1 MYSASS
7 LLKNMRSQLEQITL
21 QDRNAAEMEIR
32 DKQKQINY
40 DTKQYPVEILVQKY
54 LEGINDDT
62 NKLFI
67 PDYQRQ
73 IVWDDTRQSKFI
85 ESVIWGI
92 PIPYIFVVEIRHDE
106 NDEPRLEIV
115 DGAQR
120 ILTLARFINNE
131 LTLSGLEKIEQLNGF
146 KFADLLL
153 SRQRNF
159 NRTTVRIIQLTQAA
173 NEEVRRDVF
182 ERIQSF

>member
-1 MYSASS
+1 
-7 LLKNMRSQLEQITL
+7 MRSKLEEITL

-40 DTKQYPVEILVQKY
+40 NTRDYPLEILVQKY
-54 LEGINDDT
+54 MEGLNDDT

-67 PDYQRQ
+67 PDYQRE
-73 IVWDDTRQSKFI
+73 VFWDDERQSKFI
-85 ESVIWGI
+85 ESVIWGL
-92 PIPYIFVVEIRHDE
+92 PIPYIFVVDIGHDE
-106 NDEPRLEIV
+106 NDEARLEIV

-120 ILTLARFINNE
+120 IITLTRFVNNE
-131 LTLSGLEKIEQLNGF
+131 LTLSGLKKLEQLNGF

-153 SRQRNF
+153 PRQRNF
-159 NRTTVRIIQLTQAA
+159 NRIRLRIIQLTKAA
-173 NEEVRRDVF
+173 NEEVRRDLF

>member
-1 MYSASS
+1 
-7 LLKNMRSQLEQITL
+7 MRSQLEQITL

-32 DKQKQINY
+32 DKRQQINY

-54 LEGINDDT
+54 MEGINDHT

-67 PDYQRQ
+67 PDYQRE
-73 IVWDDTRQSKFI
+73 IVWDEARQSKFI

-92 PIPYIFVVEIRHDE
+92 PIPYIFVVNIGQDE
-106 NDEPRLEIV
+106 DDEPRLEIV

-120 ILTLARFINNE
+120 ILTLTRFINNE
-131 LTLSGLEKIEQLNGF
+131 LTLSGLKKLEQLNGF

-159 NRTTVRIIQLTQAA
+159 SRTTVRMIQLTEAA
-173 NEEVRRDVF
+173 NEEVRRDLF

>member
-1 MYSASS
+1 
-7 LLKNMRSQLEQITL
+7 MRSQLEQITL

-32 DKQKQINY
+32 DKQQQINY

-54 LEGINDDT
+54 MEGINDDT

-67 PDYQRQ
+67 PDYQRE
-73 IVWDDTRQSKFI
+73 IIWDEVRQSKFI
-85 ESVIWGI
+85 ESVIWGL
-92 PIPYIFVVEIRHDE
+92 PIPYIFVVDIGHDE

-120 ILTLARFINNE
+120 ILTLTRFINNE
-131 LTLSGLEKIEQLNGF
+131 LILIGLQKIEQLNGF
-146 KFADLLL
+146 KFSDLLL
-153 SRQRNF
+153 PRQRNF
-159 NRTTVRIIQLTQAA
+159 NRTTVRIIQLTKAA
-173 NEEVRRDVF
+173 NEEVRRDIF

>member
-1 MYSASS
+1 
-7 LLKNMRSQLEQITL
+7 
-21 QDRNAAEMEIR
+21 MEIR
-32 DKQKQINY
+32 DKRQQINY

-54 LEGINDDT
+54 MEGINDDT

-67 PDYQRQ
+67 PDYQREL
-73 IVWDDTRQSKFI
+73 VWDDTRQSKFI
-85 ESVIWGI
+85 ESVILGI
-92 PIPYIFVVEIRHDE
+92 PIPYIFVVNIGHDE

-120 ILTLARFINNE
+120 ILTLTRFVNNE
-131 LTLSGLEKIEQLNGF
+131 LTLSGLKKLEQLNGF

-153 SRQRNF
+153 PRQRNF
-159 NRTTVRIIQLTQAA
+159 SRTTVRIIQLTKAA
-173 NEEVRRDVF
+173 NEEVRRDLF

>member
-1 MYSASS
+1 MLS
-7 LLKNMRSQLEQITL
+7 KLEEITL

-54 LEGINDDT
+54 MEGINDHT
-62 NKLFI
+62 NKLII
-67 PDYQRQ
+67 PDYQREL
-73 IVWDDTRQSKFI
+73 VWDDERQSKFI
-85 ESVIWGI
+85 ESVILGL
-92 PIPYIFVVEIRHDE
+92 PIPYIFVVDIGHDE
-106 NDEPRLEIV
+106 NDEARLEIV

-120 ILTLARFINNE
+120 IITLTRFFNNE
-131 LTLSGLEKIEQLNGF
+131 LTLSGLKKLEQLNGF

-153 SRQRNF
+153 TRQRKF

-173 NEEVRRDVF
+173 NEEVRRELF

>member
-1 MYSASS
+1 
-7 LLKNMRSQLEQITL
+7 MRSQLEQITL

-32 DKQKQINY
+32 DKRQQINY

-54 LEGINDDT
+54 MEGINDDT

-67 PDYQRQ
+67 PDYQRE
-73 IVWDDTRQSKFI
+73 IVWDEARQSKFI
-85 ESVIWGI
+85 ESVIWGL
-92 PIPYIFVVEIRHDE
+92 PIPYIFVVDIGHDE

-120 ILTLARFINNE
+120 ILTLTRFVNNE
-131 LTLSGLEKIEQLNGF
+131 LTLSELKKLEQLNGF

-153 SRQRNF
+153 PRQRNF
-159 NRTTVRIIQLTQAA
+159 NRTTVRIIQLTESA
-173 NEEVRRDVF
+173 NEEVRRDLF

>member
-32 DKQKQINY
+32 DKRQQINY

-67 PDYQRQ
+67 PEYQRE

-85 ESVIWGI
+85 ESVIWGL
-92 PIPYIFVVEIRHDE
+92 PIPYIFVVDIGHDE

-120 ILTLARFINNE
+120 ILSLARFLNNE
-131 LTLSGLEKIEQLNGF
+131 LILSGLKKIEQLNGF

-153 SRQRNF
+153 PRQRNF
-159 NRTTVRIIQLTQAA
+159 SRTTVRVIQLTKAA
-173 NEEVRRDVF
+173 NEEVRRELF